1 MWGTAKLPIGVSHR
15 DRDSRAEWCMD
26 SRQRC
31 WTKETGE
38 YKPRTRGSCTAM
50 NMRKTSVEGPRPRD
64 CETRTLE
71 MRAWI
76 QNSIVG
82 SQRAVGQQSIET
94 IDNTEPV
101 ATVNGLCMAGG
112 WHEDSSGATDS
123 VEACWRWSGR
133 RSSRRYM

>member
-31 WTKETGE
+31 LTKETDE

-50 NMRKTSVEGPRPRD
+50 NMRKTSVEGPRPRC

-76 QNSIVG
+76 HSIVG

-94 IDNTEPV
+94 IDNTD
-101 ATVNGLCMAGG
+101 AGCDG
-112 WHEDSSGATDS
+112 KRALRHEDSSGATDS